1 MPTRPAVLAAVAL
14 WLAIPPATGASR
26 AEDTPCFVTA
36 GTRHPLSGLA
46 NVTSGGG
53 GGDRTSLSGCSCRC
67 VADSRRHRF
76 AVFIIH
82 RSGAGCFCTNS
93 IKKVGFAAPN
103 REACRDSSL
112 SVRFVTDVS
121 NQTLESLGCSSELPA
136 RRTVRVNLPLLLRK
150 RTVSV
155 SRPGTNTASVG
166 AEVSLLGL
174 RLAGSSLGPAP
185 PAAAVSP
192 RQRMHRR
199 VRAEVAGSRLPT
211 AFTVSPLGRLSAF
224 RRKRASLLNKKD

>member
-1 MPTRPAVLAAVAL
+1 MPTRPALLAAVAL
-14 WLAIPPATGASR
+14 WLAIPPATGARR

-67 VADSRRHRF
+67 VADSRRHRL
-76 AVFIIH
+76 AVFVIH

-103 REACRDSSL
+103 GEACRDTSL

-121 NQTLESLGCSSELPA
+121 NQTLESLGCSSGKA
-136 RRTVRVNLPLLLRK
+136 GSATVP
-150 RTVSV
+150 
-155 SRPGTNTASVG
+155 SRIVQ
-166 AEVSLLGL
+166 LLGL